1 MHEMNFITGDKVK
14 LSLSKRPEGL
24 PVLLFFGEIDKV
36 YPNVVKARLQGE
48 DESMV
53 IILWGKKGNPEGEKK
68 CQGKHCLTC
77 LERFFCE

>member
-14 LSLSKRPEGL
+14 LGLSKRPEGL

-36 YPNVVKARLQGE
+36 YPDGVRMKLLGEEEKA
-48 DESMV
+48 V
-53 IILWGKKGNPEGEKK
+53 IILWGRKRNPEGEKK
-68 CQGKHCLTC
+68 CQEKHCLAC